1 MNHSTGSAIF
11 DRLGLGRV
19 INGRG
24 WITVVGGSIM
34 PPEVIDAMTD
44 AVNTYVD
51 LDELNLA
58 AGREIARYTGAESG
72 LVVAGA
78 AAGLLL
84 QAAAC
89 IAGDDPVLIDQL
101 PDSTGLRNE
110 VLLYEKHRT
119 NYDRCYRA
127 AGAKLVIWGGDD
139 RPAEEQLT
147 EAMSQNTAA
156 LAYVFHPW
164 NSCPISLE
172 KAVSM
177 AHDRDIPVVVDA
189 AVTLPPATNLT
200 AYIDQGADM
209 VTYSGGKG
217 LRGPQ
222 STGILCGRA
231 DLIEAARLN
240 NSPFK
245 GVGRSA
251 KVCKEEIAGLLA
263 ALDRPLFIRTDHE
276 AVWAEWRNRSSV
288 ITSAVEDIVGLEARI
303 EDGDLNRQGPQAV
316 VYFRDGWSGPDSDT
330 IVARLAAREP
340 SIRIGN
346 GGYEDELFINP
357 GTLEEREEEIVARAL
372 REELLSPR

>member
-34 PPEVIDAMTD
+34 PPEVVSAMSE
-44 AVNTYVD
+44 AVNSYVD

-101 PDSTGLRNE
+101 PDSTGLPNE

-139 RPAEEQLT
+139 RPAEEQLA
-147 EAMSQNTAA
+147 EAIGENTAA

-172 KAVSM
+172 EAVSI
-177 AHDRDIPVVVDA
+177 AHERDVPVVVDA

-200 AYIDQGADM
+200 AFIDQGADM

-245 GVGRSA
+245 GVGRPT
-251 KVCKEEIAGLLA
+251 KVCKEEIAGILA
-263 ALDRPLFIRTDHE
+263 ALDLFVRTDHE
-276 AVWAEWRNRSSV
+276 AVWAEWRSRSYV
-288 ITSAVEDIVGLEARI
+288 ITSAVEDITGLEVRI
-303 EDGDLNRQGPQAV
+303 EDGDTNRQGPQAV

-357 GTLEEREEEIVARAL
+357 GTLVDGEEETVARAL
-372 REELLSPR
+372 REELLSPA

>member
-139 RPAEEQLT
+139 RPAEDQLI
-147 EAMSQNTAA
+147 EAIGENTTA

-164 NSCPISLE
+164 NTCPISLE
-172 KAVSM
+172 KAVSL
-177 AHDRDIPVVVDA
+177 AHDRDIPVIVDA

-200 AYIDQGADM
+200 AYIDLGADM

-263 ALDRPLFIRTDHE
+263 ALDLFVRTDHE

-288 ITSAVEDIVGLEARI
+288 ITSAVEDIVGLEVRI

-357 GTLEEREEEIVARAL
+357 GTLVDGEEEIVARAL

>member
-147 EAMSQNTAA
+147 EAMGQNTAA

-177 AHDRDIPVVVDA
+177 AHDRDIPVIVDA

-263 ALDRPLFIRTDHE
+263 ALDLFVRTDHE

-288 ITSAVEDIVGLEARI
+288 ITSAVEDIVGLEVRI

-357 GTLEEREEEIVARAL
+357 GTLEEGEEEIVARAL

>member
-34 PPEVIDAMTD
+34 PPEVVSAMTD
-44 AVNTYVD
+44 AVSTYVD

-89 IAGDDPVLIDQL
+89 ITGDDPVLIDQL

-139 RPAEEQLT
+139 RPAEDQLV
-147 EAMSQNTAA
+147 EAIGENTAA

-172 KAVSM
+172 KAVSI
-177 AHDRDIPVVVDA
+177 AHDRDVPVIVDA

-251 KVCKEEIAGLLA
+251 
-263 ALDRPLFIRTDHE
+263 
-276 AVWAEWRNRSSV
+276 
-288 ITSAVEDIVGLEARI
+288 
-303 EDGDLNRQGPQAV
+303 
-316 VYFRDGWSGPDSDT
+316 
-330 IVARLAAREP
+330 
-340 SIRIGN
+340 
-346 GGYEDELFINP
+346 
-357 GTLEEREEEIVARAL
+357 
-372 REELLSPR
+372 

>member
-147 EAMSQNTAA
+147 EAMGQNTAA

-164 NSCPISLE
+164 NTCPISLE

-177 AHDRDIPVVVDA
+177 AHDRDIPVIVDA

-222 STGILCGRA
+222 STGILCGRE

-263 ALDRPLFIRTDHE
+263 ALDLFVRTDHE

-288 ITSAVEDIVGLEARI
+288 ITSAVEDITGLEIRI

-357 GTLEEREEEIVARAL
+357 GTLVDGEEEIVARAL

>member
-147 EAMSQNTAA
+147 EAMGQNTAA

-177 AHDRDIPVVVDA
+177 AHDRDIPVIVDA

-263 ALDRPLFIRTDHE
+263 ALDLFVRTDHE

-288 ITSAVEDIVGLEARI
+288 ITSAVEDIVGLEVRI

-330 IVARLAAREP
+330 IVTRLAAREP

-357 GTLEEREEEIVARAL
+357 GTLVDGEEEIVARAL

>member
-1 MNHSTGSAIF
+1 MKHSTGSAVF
-11 DRLGLGRV
+11 DRLGIERV

-24 WITVVGGSIM
+24 FITVVGGSIM
-34 PPEVIDAMTD
+34 PTEIADAMAE
-44 AVNTYVD
+44 AVNSYVD

-58 AGREIARYTGAESG
+58 AGREIARYTGAEAG

-89 IAGDDPVLIDQL
+89 IAGDDPVLIDRL

-110 VLLYEKHRT
+110 VLLYKKHRT

-127 AGAKLVIWGGDD
+127 AGAKLVIWGEDEG
-139 RPAEEQLT
+139 PAEEQLMDAIG
-147 EAMSQNTAA
+147 EHTAA

-164 NSCPISLE
+164 NSCPVSLE
-172 KAVSM
+172 KAVEI
-177 AHDRDIPVVVDA
+177 AHDKDIPVVVDA
-189 AVTLPPATNLT
+189 AVTLPPAANLT
-200 AYIDQGADM
+200 AFIDQGADM

-245 GVGRSA
+245 GVGRPT

-263 ALDRPLFIRTDHE
+263 ALDLFVRTDHE
-276 AVWAEWRNRSSV
+276 AVWAEWRERSAI
-288 ITSAVEDIVGLEARI
+288 ITAAIDDITGLEVRI
-303 EDGDLNRQGPQAV
+303 EDNDPNRQGPQAV
-316 VYFRDGWSGPDSDT
+316 VYFRDGWAGPDSDT
-330 IVARLAAREP
+330 VVARLAAREP
-340 SIRIGN
+340 SIRIGS
-346 GGYEDELFINP
+346 GGYEDELYVNP
-357 GTLEEREEEIVARAL
+357 STLQDGEEEIVARAL
-372 REELLSPR
+372 REELLSPP

>member
-11 DRLGLGRV
+11 GRLGLGRV

-34 PPEVIDAMTD
+34 PPEVIEAMTD

-89 IAGDDPVLIDQL
+89 IAGDDPELIDQL

-147 EAMSQNTAA
+147 EAMGQNTAA

-177 AHDRDIPVVVDA
+177 AHDRDIPVIVDA

-200 AYIDQGADM
+200 AFVDQGADM

-251 KVCKEEIAGLLA
+251 KVCKEEIAGILA
-263 ALDRPLFIRTDHE
+263 ALDLFVRTDHE

-288 ITSAVEDIVGLEARI
+288 ITSAVEDIVGLEVRI

-357 GTLEEREEEIVARAL
+357 GTLVDGEEEIVARAL

>member
-147 EAMSQNTAA
+147 EAMGQNTAA

-164 NSCPISLE
+164 NTCPISLE
-172 KAVSM
+172 KAVLL
-177 AHDRDIPVVVDA
+177 AHDQDIPVIVDA

-222 STGILCGRA
+222 STGILCGRE

-263 ALDRPLFIRTDHE
+263 ALDLFVRTDHE

-288 ITSAVEDIVGLEARI
+288 ITSAVEDITGLEIRI

-346 GGYEDELFINP
+346 GGYEDELFINS
-357 GTLEEREEEIVARAL
+357 GTLVDGEEEIVARAL

>member
-1 MNHSTGSAIF
+1 
-11 DRLGLGRV
+11 
-19 INGRG
+19 
-24 WITVVGGSIM
+24 M
-34 PPEVIDAMTD
+34 PPEVVSAMTD
-44 AVNTYVD
+44 AVSTYVD

-110 VLLYEKHRT
+110 VLLYERHRT

-139 RPAEEQLT
+139 RPAEDQLI
-147 EAMSQNTAA
+147 EAIGENTAA

-164 NSCPISLE
+164 NTCPISLE

-177 AHDRDIPVVVDA
+177 AHDRDIPVIVDA

-200 AYIDQGADM
+200 AFVDQGADM

-251 KVCKEEIAGLLA
+251 KVCKEEIAGILA
-263 ALDRPLFIRTDHE
+263 ALDLFVRTDHE

-288 ITSAVEDIVGLEARI
+288 ITSAVEDIVGLEVRI

-357 GTLEEREEEIVARAL
+357 GTWWMGKKRSWRGRCVRNC
-372 REELLSPR
+372 SPLGNFHAAPDNRCGSGEVTY

>member
-177 AHDRDIPVVVDA
+177 AHDRDIPVIVDA

-263 ALDRPLFIRTDHE
+263 ALDLFVRTDHE

-288 ITSAVEDIVGLEARI
+288 IASAVEDIVGLEVRI

-330 IVARLAAREP
+330 IVARLAAREL

-357 GTLEEREEEIVARAL
+357 GTLVDGEEEIVARAL

>member
-34 PPEVIDAMTD
+34 PPEVVSAMTD

-101 PDSTGLRNE
+101 PDSTGLPNE

-139 RPAEEQLT
+139 RPAEEQLA
-147 EAMSQNTAA
+147 EAIGENTAA

-172 KAVSM
+172 KAVSI
-177 AHDRDIPVVVDA
+177 AHERDVPVVVDA

-200 AYIDQGADM
+200 AFIDQGADM

-245 GVGRSA
+245 GVGRPT
-251 KVCKEEIAGLLA
+251 KVCKEEIAGILA
-263 ALDRPLFIRTDHE
+263 ALDLFVRTDHE
-276 AVWAEWRNRSSV
+276 AVWAEWRSRSYV
-288 ITSAVEDIVGLEARI
+288 ITSAVEDITGLEVRI
-303 EDGDLNRQGPQAV
+303 EDGDPNRQGPQAV

-357 GTLEEREEEIVARAL
+357 GTLVDGEEEIVARAL
-372 REELLSPR
+372 REELLSPA